1 MKTILIAL
9 AVATVVASPVL
20 AAAHRH
26 ASQSAQAHA
35 QAETKK
41 AADPK
46 YCLKGSGAPYGCSF
60 NSMEQCQADS
70 VGKGGYC
77 YEK

>member
-1 MKTILIAL
+1 MKTILTVL

-20 AAAHRH
+20 AASHRH
-26 ASQSAQAHA
+26 PPQSARA
-35 QAETKK
+35 QAQSKK
-41 AADPK
+41 ADDPK

>member
-1 MKTILIAL
+1 MKTILTVL

-20 AAAHRH
+20 AASHRH
-26 ASQSAQAHA
+26 ASQSARA
-35 QAETKK
+35 QAQNKK
-41 AADPK
+41 AAEPK

-60 NSMEQCQADS
+60 NSMEQCRADS
-70 VGKGGYC
+70 VGKGGLC